1 MKEKK
6 YTLISI
12 AAVAIFLIIWQIC
25 AAMNPGGMLPTPV
38 AVVKAFFLKFT
49 DKNPDGA
56 TMLVH
61 LAASLKVALSGYLI
75 GLLVGIP
82 LGICMAWYKKFD
94 WFARPLFDLI
104 RLDTADDYSVRNRSA
119 VKIYGYLYL
128 ILYRLRHQFLFRYQ
142 ADGKRPSV
150 GWPDLRGQ
158 QRDTAFQDRNSH
170 RASYDHDR
178 DESGAWDFLGRIDR
192 GGAPGIHKRPGLYD
206 PAEPGTY
213 AG

>member
-25 AAMNPGGMLPTPV
+25 AAMKPGGMLPTPV

-104 RLDTADDYSVRNRSA
+104 RPV
-119 VKIYGYLYL
+119 
-128 ILYRLRHQFLFRYQ
+128 
-142 ADGKRPSV
+142 
-150 GWPDLRGQ
+150 
-158 QRDTAFQDRNSH
+158 
-170 RASYDHDR
+170 
-178 DESGAWDFLGRIDR
+178 
-192 GGAPGIHKRPGLYD
+192 PGLSLI
-206 PAEPGTY
+206 PI
-213 AG
+213 